1 MSYAYKDISEEKFV
15 SEYKDRLDEHLIRD
29 LVVKDQD
36 LTLFF
41 T

>member
-15 SEYKDRLDEHLIRD
+15 NDQKDRLDEHLIRD